1 MFKNIYVFVCG
12 LQSHV
17 TQLDVSG
24 FRKNKK

>member
-1 MFKNIYVFVCG
+1 MFKNICVFVCD
-12 LQSHV
+12 LQSNV